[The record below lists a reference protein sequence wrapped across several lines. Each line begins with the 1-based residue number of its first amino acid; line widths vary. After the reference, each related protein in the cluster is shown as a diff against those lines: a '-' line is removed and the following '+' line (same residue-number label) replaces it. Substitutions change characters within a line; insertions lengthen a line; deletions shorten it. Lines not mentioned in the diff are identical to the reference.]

1 MLDLEHGKITLA
13 HGAGG
18 EQAAELL
25 ASLIYPLFNNEQL
38 EMREDQARFSLIEM
52 QTLGDKLAFTTDS
65 YVISPLQFKGGD
77 IGKLAVCGTLND
89 LAVGGA
95 KPLYLSVGLIM
106 EEGLPLKLLSSIL
119 QSMAQA
125 AAEAGVAIVT
135 GDTKVVPRG
144 MADQLFINTSGVGVI
159 PAGIDW
165 RANAIQQGDCI
176 LINGSIG
183 DHGAAVADSRGELG
197 LNSDI
202 VSDCANLYPLIESV
216 QQVGIQVRCVRD
228 ATRGGVA
235 AVLNEFAEASQVHL
249 QLSESALPFA
259 AGVLAVC
266 EMLGFDPLNLANE
279 GKFLMV
285 VPPEQAERAL
295 DVLRAHPLGRA
306 AAMIGEVPESYLGGM
321 VSLRNALG
329 SARIVDRPVGELLPR
344 IC

>member
-1 MLDLEHGKITLA
+1 MLDLEQGKITLA

-18 EQAAELL
+18 EQSAELL
-25 ASLIYPLFNNEQL
+25 TSLIYPIFNSEQL
-38 EMREDQARFSLIEM
+38 ELQEDQARFSLTKL

-95 KPLYLSVGLIM
+95 RPMYLSVGLIL
-106 EEGLPLKLLSSIL
+106 EEGLPLKMLRDVL
-119 QSMAQA
+119 QSMALA
-125 AAEAGVAIVT
+125 AAEAGVEIVT

-144 MADQLFINTSGVGVI
+144 MADQLFINTSGIGVI
-159 PAGIDW
+159 PSGIDW

-197 LNSDI
+197 LSSDI
-202 VSDCANLYPLIESV
+202 VSDCANLYPLVEKL
-216 QQVGIQVRCVRD
+216 QQALIQVRCMRD

-235 AVLNEFAEASQVHL
+235 AVLNEFAEASGSHL
-249 QLSESALPFA
+249 QLDESALPFG

-285 VPPEQAERAL
+285 VPPEEADRAL
-295 DVLRAHPLGRA
+295 EVLRAHPLGRA
-306 AAMIGEVPESYLGGM
+306 AAIIGDVPESYRGGM